1 MRFFFFKYFSHPFWN
16 FRFVLSFEF
25 WNLFFDLEFLF
36 FDFAIWSL
44 DVGNW
49 DDLDFGILDLGF
61 GAPTVW
67 LSSASTWGAK
77 STHTFQRGLRENP
90 KG

>member
-1 MRFFFFKYFSHPFWN
+1 MPSR
-16 FRFVLSFEF
+16 L
-25 WNLFFDLEFLF
+25 
-36 FDFAIWSL
+36 A
-44 DVGNW
+44 
-49 DDLDFGILDLGF
+49 LDFGVGILDSGSWFLGF
-61 GAPTVW
+61 GFWSFDFRGECTVFLGLGFRAPTVW